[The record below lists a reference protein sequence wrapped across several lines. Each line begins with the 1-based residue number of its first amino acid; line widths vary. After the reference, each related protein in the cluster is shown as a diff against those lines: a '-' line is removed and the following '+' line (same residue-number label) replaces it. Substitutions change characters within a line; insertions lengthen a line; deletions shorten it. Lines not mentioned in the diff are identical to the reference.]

1 MHDTISTSIADAIAA
16 IRRGGVIAYATEG
29 VWGLGCDPLDETAT
43 LRLLAL
49 KQRPVDKGLILVGAH
64 AAQFDG
70 LIDWTALDDAQRE
83 AVLASWP
90 GPNTWIVPATTRVPA
105 WVSGGRDSVAVRA
118 SAHPVVATLCI
129 AFGGALVST
138 SANVSTEP
146 APRSRGEL
154 DPRIVAGVDVVVDG
168 ETTGLS
174 QPTTIRDARTGH
186 ILR

>member
-49 KQRPVDKGLILVGAH
+49 KQRPMDKGLILVGAH

-70 LIDWTALDDAQRE
+70 LIDWPALDGAQRE

-118 SAHPVVATLCI
+118 SAHPVVAALCI

-146 APRSRGEL
+146 APRSRDKL
-154 DPRIVAGVDVVVDG
+154 DPRIVAGVDVVVEG